1 LLARQFNTT
10 SVLFARKERKIPIPT
25 KKQLAAKARKKALKV
40 KKHIYDSEKMPLQDA
55 IAVLRVRRYSG
66 RRADRYSRTPQAVE
80 VGRPHA
86 TIELVVKTA
95 MPKGTTIPKGRLTWP
110 REAKPQ
116 SEERILVFAEG
127 RQADEAKR
135 AGAHTVGGLE
145 LVDDVGAELASFV
158 SVSRGSFLDYQW
170 TLQSDYHPLR
180 TEPPSFDHSETRSS
194 ARSERSY
201 AFGEARNRD
210 RRH

>member
-1 LLARQFNTT
+1 LLARQFSTT
-10 SVLFARKERKIPIPT
+10 SVLFARKEKKIPTPT

-40 KKHIYDSEKMPLQDA
+40 RKHIYDSEKMPLQDA

-66 RRADRYSRTPQAVE
+66 RRAVRYSRTSQAVE
-80 VGRPHA
+80 VARPNA
-86 TIELVVKTA
+86 TIELVIKTA

-135 AGAHTVGGLE
+135 AGAHIVGGLE
-145 LVDDVGAELASFV
+145 LVDDVGAKI
-158 SVSRGSFLDYQW
+158 
-170 TLQSDYHPLR
+170 PLFK
-180 TEPPSFDHSETRSS
+180 PPFYMDPS
-194 ARSERSY
+194 
-201 AFGEARNRD
+201 
-210 RRH
+210 